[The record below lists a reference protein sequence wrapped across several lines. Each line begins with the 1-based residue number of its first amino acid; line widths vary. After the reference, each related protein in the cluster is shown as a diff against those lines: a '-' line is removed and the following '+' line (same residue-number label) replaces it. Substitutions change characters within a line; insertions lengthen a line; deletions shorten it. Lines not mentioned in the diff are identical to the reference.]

1 MKYFNRYFL
10 LLVFFIVGGCS
21 RDSSPPTTTEN
32 TPPPVTASPD
42 KPSTVSAGTKLQTT
56 SPFAIEEGTKLQTT
70 FPLAVE
76 EGTKLQ
82 TLPLAVSAG
91 TKLQTTP
98 PIETTEPLTTHPP
111 ISLHPDRLAPDESN
125 EVCGFPKI
133 LKQAVEN
140 RLNKPCH
147 FIALNALSQIKELD
161 VSHTDISDLGPQI
174 SYLKNLET
182 LNISHTK
189 IKNLGPEICQL
200 QNLKT
205 LKASHNK
212 YEGNEMPIA
221 IVCLSALQNLDL
233 SDSSLQYI
241 DEYIWYLKNLKNL
254 NLSGNKLTSTPM
266 LFGLMSSL
274 VTLDLRDNLFEY
286 SWMNSLSDCSHFK
299 ENSKERKECQEEL
312 LETVKCEYWY
322 ELPEDCSQLE
332 DDPEQKAKCEK
343 AKFKRGQLG
352 NQSFIKRYEEMTGE
366 EHVEKEDDLTATR
379 CYFYWINHYVLFG
392 NPDDPMQDIETDPKK
407 LAQKQAYLLDL
418 TINGKTL
425 RELRLAQDELVKAG
439 GYGRCHFYAKGVSFR
454 DTEEVWSENMDTS
467 PLQSIPWFSRLIYH
481 SVTDFGL
488 SLWRG
493 LIMPRDTSY
502 GPSTH
507 EIYPERHRSPHWNQ
521 RPRKRQYKE
530 DTEAFCQPI
539 DFNTPIPSGPL
550 GPWSKALP
558 AVQTLIEEKY
568 LESGWDECEN
578 WPTGVCHDWE
588 ERLEK
593 GQNPG
598 GFLFR

>member
-1 MKYFNRYFL
+1 MLERKQKRKQTLFL
-10 LLVFFIVGGCS
+10 TLIFYLWLSACS
-21 RDSSPPTTTEN
+21 NPSTDSQKPQDPVLK
-32 TPPPVTASPD
+32 PPPITQPVSDPAPVPLPLPLPTPTPVPLSKPTFITG
-42 KPSTVSAGTKLQTT
+42 PSTEESVITSLAQAETQTDT
-56 SPFAIEEGTKLQTT
+56 SQ
-70 FPLAVE
+70 PLVE
-76 EGTKLQ
+76 SE
-82 TLPLAVSAG
+82 
-91 TKLQTTP
+91 
-98 PIETTEPLTTHPP
+98 
-111 ISLHPDRLAPDESN
+111 N
-125 EVCGFPKI
+125 EVCAFPAEI
-133 LKQAVEN
+133 KQAVEKS
-140 RLNKPCH
+140 LGKPCSA
-147 FIALNALSQIKELD
+147 IPIDKLLAVKSLN

-174 SYLKNLET
+174 SHLENLET
-182 LNISHTK
+182 LNISHTQ
-189 IKNLGPEICQL
+189 IQNLGPELCQL
-200 QNLKT
+200 KNLTT

-221 IVCLSALQNLDL
+221 IVCLSELKNLDL
-233 SDSSLQYI
+233 SYSSLQYI
-241 DEYIWYLKNLKNL
+241 DEYIYYLKNLKNL
-254 NLSGNKLTSTPM
+254 NLRGNKLTSTPM

-274 VTLDLRDNLFEY
+274 VTLDLRDNQFEY
-286 SWMNSLSDCSHFK
+286 KSVNSLSDCSSFK
-299 ENSKERKECQEEL
+299 ENSKERKNCQEDL
-312 LETVKCEYWY
+312 LEKVKCEYWY
-322 ELPEDCSQLE
+322 ELPEDCSQLK
-332 DDPEQKAKCEK
+332 DDLEQKAKCEK

-366 EHVEKEDDLTATR
+366 EHIEREDDLTAAR

-392 NPDDPMQDIETDPKK
+392 NPDDPLKDPETDPKK
-407 LAQKQAYLLDL
+407 LEQKQAYLLDL

-454 DTEEVWSENMDTS
+454 DTEAVWSENMDTNLL
-467 PLQSIPWFSRLIYH
+467 PSIPWFSRLIYH

-521 RPRKRQYKE
+521 LPRKRQYKE
-530 DTEAFCQPI
+530 DTEAFCRPI

-558 AVQTLIEEKY
+558 TTQTLIEEKY
-568 LESGWDECEN
+568 LEPGWDECEK